1 MKSFKYLLSAALL
14 CGSMLGFQSCDDESY
29 DVVGNPNNLVYFN
42 QKGTDGQANFY
53 SFTVDWTSVG
63 AVGDLVTLK
72 VPVKTTRPA
81 DANLLISAGVDNG
94 LVETYN
100 QEHGTAYAALPDN
113 TVEFIKQSVTVPAG
127 ATISADSIEFTIPA
141 KNYIPLTERLYL
153 LPVTISS
160 VNGNGV
166 PSTQAG
172 VIWIS
177 ISLNLPGDKKTDA
190 SISNLAYWGT
200 YKMDTQEFPSVYTF
214 TISSE
219 SAVQQDETVSLVK
232 DLDLVDTYN
241 QKYNTSYTPLP
252 DNADISIEGLDTKI
266 EVAKTESTPV
276 VVTLNSLDNLVEGT
290 TYMLPI
296 TMKEVS
302 IGLNIKEGYNTTF
315 IIIDYKKAGSGG
327 EGDYIPD
334 DPSGKFVALD
344 LTNPNMYANY
354 YFDSDLQKELSTFT
368 YQIKIKANSLPNGH
382 ISRFFAFNG
391 NNTVMM
397 RFGEGGIGN
406 RLQFVLGGDAGNH
419 FANKMFLTNT
429 WYLLT
434 IVYDG
439 SKFTMYVDGEKDI
452 EVNYTGYST
461 LFRGV
466 EIGMSWAG
474 YRENQKFDGS
484 IAEARIWERA
494 LNVEEIKGGLN
505 SVDPESPGLMA
516 YWKLNEGEGYIFH
529 DATGNGYTIDWSDT
543 WRCLTETEPD
553 PGTHL
558 TDTHTYVQW
567 DKSEENV
574 WAK

>member
-42 QKGTDGQANFY
+42 QRGTDGQANFY
-53 SFTVDWTSVG
+53 SFTADWTSVG

-81 DANLLISAGVDNG
+81 DASMLVSAGVDNG

-100 QEHGTAYAALPDN
+100 QEHGTAYAALSDN

-127 ATISADSIEFTIPA
+127 AMISADSIEFTIPA
-141 KNYIPLTERLYL
+141 ENYIPLTERLYL
-153 LPVTISS
+153 LPVTIAS
-160 VNGNGV
+160 VSGNGV

-172 VIWIS
+172 VIWTS
-177 ISLNLPGDKKTDA
+177 VSLNLPGDKKTDA

-232 DLDLVDTYN
+232 DLDLVETYN
-241 QKYNTSYTPLP
+241 QKYHTSYTPLP
-252 DNADISIEGLDTKI
+252 DNADISIEGLNATI

-315 IIIDYKKAGSGG
+315 IIIDYKKAGSGE
-327 EGDYIPD
+327 EGDYTPD
-334 DPSGKFVALD
+334 DPSGKFAALD

-354 YFDSDLQKELSTFT
+354 YFDSDLQKDLSTFT
-368 YQIKIKANSLPNGH
+368 YQIKIKANSLPNGR

-391 NNTVMM
+391 SNTVMM
-397 RFGEGGIGN
+397 RFGEGGTGN
-406 RLQFVLGGDAGNH
+406 RLQFVLGGNGGNH

-439 SKFTMYVDGEKDI
+439 SKFTMYVDGEKDS
-452 EVNYTGYST
+452 EVNCTGYST

-474 YRENQKFDGS
+474 YREEQKFDGS

-574 WAK
+574 WVK